1 MWRETVISALNEGF
15 VKTFEIFVATL
26 IGALPLGLLLAFGTM
41 SKFKPLKAVTRAIV
55 WVVRGTPLMLQLL
68 VVYYGPGMIMGNNI
82 WGVGDIGRNI
92 AVYIAFIINYAC
104 YFAVVYRGGI
114 EGIPQG
120 QHEAGHVL
128 GLTKN
133 QIFFKIVFMQV
144 IKRIMAPMS
153 NEIITLV
160 KDTSLARIIL
170 VYEVIWA
177 GQTFIKSSGVIWPL
191 FFTAVYYLL
200 FVGILTIVFGKI
212 EKKLDYY
219 RG

>member
-1 MWRETVISALNEGF
+1 MFETVISALNEGF

-82 WGVGDIGRNI
+82 WGVGDLGRNI

>member
-1 MWRETVISALNEGF
+1 MFETVISALNEGF

-212 EKKLDYY
+212 EKKLDY
-219 RG
+219 

>member
-1 MWRETVISALNEGF
+1 MFETVISALNEGF

-55 WVVRGTPLMLQLL
+55 WVARGTPLMLQLL

>member
-1 MWRETVISALNEGF
+1 MFETVISALTEGF

-26 IGALPLGLLLAFGTM
+26 IGALPLGLFLSFGTM
-41 SKFKPLKAVTRAIV
+41 SKFKALKAVWRAIV
-55 WVVRGTPLMLQLL
+55 WVVCGSPLLLQLL
-68 VVYYGPGMIMGNNI
+68 VVYFGPGLIMGNNI